1 MSHFNVQISSTLSV
15 GRREATLGSIKTH
28 FMAEVRER
36 NLGYTSIGST
46 KRKRLKYELS
56 FVCDNKE
63 VRCLIEMD
71 DDTGV
76 ITLNIIDEKDALRR
90 NKSTIQS
97 VFEEIFSPKSEQ
109 GDRSISTGGAL
120 LAMGAEEP
128 ANTDNRVTPA
138 TPAAQPHMSEP
149 SNGKTEVNSVLQEEL
164 AEEENTR
171 KD

>member
-46 KRKRLKYELS
+46 KRRRLKYELS

-76 ITLNIIDEKDALRR
+76 ITLNILDEKDALRR

-109 GDRSISTGGAL
+109 SDHSISTGGAL
-120 LAMGAEEP
+120 LAMGAEETV
-128 ANTDNRVTPA
+128 NTDNRVTPP
-138 TPAAQPHMSEP
+138 TPRAQKHMSGE
-149 SNGKTEVNSVLQEEL
+149 SEGETDFNGVKVNEDEKATTVV
-164 AEEENTR
+164 
-171 KD
+171 D